1 VSASSESDRHQLRAA
16 VRDCLDRH
24 AGPRPFLTDSA
35 AADWFDAPLLKA
47 LNQGIGLPALLVPE
61 ALGGLG
67 AGLADVVVVFEE
79 LGASL
84 APVPEFATVALA
96 TPALLAAPPSEDR
109 DALLGRISGG
119 LVTVALAGVGPGIPG
134 DSGFTADLNEDH
146 WLLSGELSLVI
157 EGNSADV
164 LLIPAHTPQGTTLF
178 AVETSAV
185 AVTCKPHSSMDL
197 TRGLARIS
205 AAGVVGLPIGDFGA
219 AEAILE
225 SAWDIGCI
233 VLAAEQVGGAQH
245 CLDGA
250 VEYAKQRVQ
259 FGQPIGSFQAIMHQ
273 LVDLLLAVETARSA
287 LIYAVDAGERQF
299 ADPSVLHR
307 QRLTV
312 AASQAK
318 SVCSGS
324 YVTVADGALH
334 IHGGIGFTWEHD
346 SHLYWRRARSSAQ
359 LLGSAELHNE
369 RLAVGVGL

>member
-1 VSASSESDRHQLRAA
+1 VSATSESDRRQLQAA
-16 VRDCLDRH
+16 VRDCLARH

-35 AADWFDAPLLKA
+35 AADWFDASLLGA
-47 LNQGIGLPALLVPE
+47 LNQGIGVPALLVPE

-96 TPALLAAPPSEDR
+96 TPALLAAPPSEQR
-109 DALLGRISGG
+109 DALLSRISEG
-119 LVTVALAGVGPGIPG
+119 LVTVALAGVGPGIPAE
-134 DSGFTADLNEDH
+134 SGFTADLNEDH
-146 WLLSGELSLVI
+146 WRLSGELSLVI

-164 LLIPAHTPQGTTLF
+164 LLIPAHTPQGTALF

-185 AVTCKPHSSMDL
+185 AVACTPHQSMDL

-205 AAGVVGLPIGDFGA
+205 AAGVVGVPIGDFGA

-233 VLAAEQVGGAQH
+233 VLAAEQVGGAQR
-245 CLDGA
+245 CLDNA

-259 FGQPIGSFQAIMHQ
+259 FGRPIGSFQAIKHQ

-287 LIYAVDAGERQF
+287 LTYAVDAGDLQF
-299 ADPSVLHR
+299 ADPSALHR

-318 SVCSGS
+318 SVCSAS
-324 YVTVADGALH
+324 YVTVADSALH
-334 IHGGIGFTWEHD
+334 IHGGVGFTWEHD

-359 LLGSAELHNE
+359 LLGSAEFHNE